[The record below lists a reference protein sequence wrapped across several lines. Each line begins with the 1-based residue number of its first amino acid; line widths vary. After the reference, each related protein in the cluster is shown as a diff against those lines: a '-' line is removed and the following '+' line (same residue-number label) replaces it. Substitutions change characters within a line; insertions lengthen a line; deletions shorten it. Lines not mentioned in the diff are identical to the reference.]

1 MRVRIVVR
9 TDDVVLYRQDGPV
22 STIWYR
28 RYGTILTRPLVPTL
42 ERLRLWGGVKHLAQT
57 RCWNSPTLGS
67 E

>member
-28 RYGTILTRPLVPTL
+28 RYGTILTIMCKIV
-42 ERLRLWGGVKHLAQT
+42 AQHA
-57 RCWNSPTLGS
+57 R
-67 E
+67 